1 MVVLHALSEYLIKKP
16 PPEDLRLDVD
26 VRIRGRKEI
35 RYHFDPSTAYAA
47 RSSRVSGRAG
57 GAQSPSVCRHEGS
70 LFTYLLYVY
79 SCLLILIWK
88 WRLEGTVRVY

>member
-57 GAQSPSVCRHEGS
+57 ERARRSLHLSVVTRAP
-70 LFTYLLYVY
+70 
-79 SCLLILIWK
+79 CLLIYFMFIAAC
-88 WRLEGTVRVY
+88 